1 MRLTGQHPRLIH
13 DTQHAPSLACQDP
26 QITQPRRAQS
36 QPAVVVL
43 DELTETVELVVSE
56 IVTNAVKASGGLDGQ
71 QRRMETIG
79 VPTVRLW
86 LAANEHA
93 VLIQVWDGNDW
104 QPQRREPGLDAE
116 DGRGL
121 LLVEALTTQWGSSV
135 QDGQPGK
142 TVWALIET
150 AHLLQ
155 SSANARRL
163 LESLDQAQRRPR
175 PTAGVGAGP

>member
-1 MRLTGQHPRLIH
+1 MKEAARWSLQSHLELAALPGAVPRARL
-13 DTQHAPSLACQDP
+13 HAR
-26 QITQPRRAQS
+26 QILWEWK
-36 QPAVVVL
+36 L
-43 DELTETVELVVSE
+43 DELTETVELAVSE
-56 IVTNAVKASGGLDGQ
+56 IVTNAVKASGGLDKQ
-71 QRRMETIG
+71 QRRMEIGG

-104 QPQRREPGLDAE
+104 QPQRRDPGLEAE

-121 LLVEALTTQWGSSV
+121 LLVEALTTKWGSSV
-135 QDGQPGK
+135 RDGQPAK
-142 TVWALIET
+142 VIWAVIET
-150 AHLLQ
+150 AHLRC
-155 SSANARRL
+155 SPANARRL